1 MVLILSILYNAS
13 ILAGIVTR
21 PVVSACHS
29 TCPPVDTARRKR
41 IHRLCRGHQHF
52 HEQPATTDTTL
63 PPAAR
68 VGHRGE
74 QRPVTNRGIH
84 YSVSEGFQTE
94 CQIQGLVDNAKSTC
108 AIDGGTLRDMLLQP
122 SLSNVHQLFNI
133 SKGRLFRIGDF
144 FIHSS
149 RIQFYIVLCSYLLD
163 ALDSFIVVEREGQII
178 TSAALFP
185 FYEDECGE
193 VAAIAVS
200 PDCRGQGQG
209 DKLLG
214 AEEIGGLV
222 GAKPP
227 LTSSI
232 SSL

>member
-21 PVVSACHS
+21 PVVSACQYAKVHPDPFAHKNDGKVLMS
-29 TCPPVDTARRKR
+29 WHKPALAASNSSCNRPPVDTTRRKR

-68 VGHRGE
+68 VGHRG
-74 QRPVTNRGIH
+74 IH

-108 AIDGGTLRDMLLQP
+108 AIDGGTLRYMLLQP
-122 SLSNVHQLFNI
+122 SLSNV
-133 SKGRLFRIGDF
+133 
-144 FIHSS
+144 
-149 RIQFYIVLCSYLLD
+149 LLD

-178 TSAALFP
+178 TRAALFP

-200 PDCRGQGQG
+200 HDCRGQGQG
-209 DKLLG
+209 DKLLDYIEKK
-214 AEEIGGLV
+214 A
-222 GAKPP
+222 
-227 LTSSI
+227 SSMRLQ
-232 SSL
+232 SLFLHITFLLCEALK